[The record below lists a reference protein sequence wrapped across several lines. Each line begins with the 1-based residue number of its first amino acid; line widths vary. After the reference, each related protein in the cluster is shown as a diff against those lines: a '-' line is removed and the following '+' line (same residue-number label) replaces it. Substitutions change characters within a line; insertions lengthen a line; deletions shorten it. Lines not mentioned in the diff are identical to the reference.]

1 MIAQSPH
8 LTPDQ
13 FIAVRCRIGQL
24 ALFQN
29 FRPEFR
35 DNIEKAERDLPP
47 VGKIIGRNAGKLTPF
62 GIVGFDLI
70 HQASQITR
78 KPNRVRGCCG
88 NRNIIDAKQRPH
100 MRRQRFSPWANE
112 PRQQQQ
118 PFSLA
123 NWRIKIEYAACGCVE
138 KSRILIHI
146 AQRANGRKDRRFSR
160 IHIYQDGTKRTRCT
174 ARRHIDGRVR

>member
-8 LTPDQ
+8 LAPDQ

-78 KPNRVRGCCG
+78 KPNRVRSCCG

-100 MRRQRFSPWANE
+100 MRRQRFTPWTNE
-112 PRQQQQ
+112 TRQQQQ

-123 NWRIKIEYAACGCVE
+123 NWRIEIEYAACGRVE
-138 KSRILIHI
+138 KAASSSTSPSGRMVGRIADLAGFISTRMERS
-146 AQRANGRKDRRFSR
+146 ARA
-160 IHIYQDGTKRTRCT
+160 
-174 ARRHIDGRVR
+174 ARRVGT